1 MKKRFHL
8 FTALLAITLFFWGCD
23 DNSTGSNFEEAPS
36 QKQFI
41 WEALNFWYFWQADVP
56 KLADDKEFFDGKQ
69 AYHDYLMGFQDAEGV
84 FDDLLFTPE
93 NFGQGV
99 GEDDFSFFIDDY
111 ETFLASRRGESQSFG
126 FEYGLVQLDRNS
138 SDIFGYVQYVLEGT
152 SADQADLERGDIF
165 TGINGT
171 ALTVNNFRSLLANN
185 PIELTLA
192 ESIDGEITETGE
204 TVSVNATQI
213 QENPIYVSKVIDT
226 GTSKVGYLLYNSF
239 QTNSHQNLNDVFG
252 NFISEGIDELV
263 LDLRY
268 NGGGAVI
275 TSATLSSMI
284 SGLGESETFAEYT
297 FNAKRSQQG
306 TRVPFQDDLRIY
318 NEDGEET
325 DQISMNKLSSLD
337 RLFVLTGFSTASAS
351 ESVIN
356 GLMPF
361 MEVTYIGRQT
371 VGKDDAS
378 LTLYDAPAPYTDND
392 QANPEHKNAIQPIV
406 LKIRNADGQSN
417 GEGFLPEG
425 DNFIRELDYLDNLP
439 PLGDVN
445 DPLFSRALELIS
457 GGPVAK
463 QLGPSPFRGD
473 IFKDSRDLEQFGKD
487 MYILPGEAK
496 ELGLTPP
503 QTEK

>member
-8 FTALLAITLFFWGCD
+8 FTTLLVIALIFWGCD
-23 DNSTGSNFEEAPS
+23 DNSTGSTVEEAPS
-36 QKQFI
+36 QRQFV

-56 KLADDKEFFDGKQ
+56 ELADNKEFFDSEQ

-84 FDDLLFTPE
+84 FEDLLFTPE
-93 NFGQGV
+93 NFGQGI

-111 ETFLASRRGESQSFG
+111 EVFLDSRQGISRDFG

-138 SDIFGYVQYVLEGT
+138 SDIFGYVQYVLEDT
-152 SADQADLERGDIF
+152 PADEAGLTRGDIF

-171 ALTVNNFRSLLANN
+171 TLTVNNFRSLLANN

-204 TVSVNATQI
+204 TVTVNATQI
-213 QENPIYVSKVIDT
+213 QEDPVYLSKVIET
-226 GTSKVGYLLYNSF
+226 GSAKVGYLLYNSF
-239 QTNSHQNLNDVFG
+239 QTNSHQKLNDVFG
-252 NFISEGIDELV
+252 NFISEGINELV

-284 SGLGESETFAEYT
+284 SGLGSSETFAEYT
-297 FNAKRSQQG
+297 FNEKRSQQG
-306 TRVPFQDDLRIY
+306 TTVPFQDDLRIY
-318 NEDGEET
+318 NEAGEET
-325 DQISMNKLSSLD
+325 DQIDMNKLSSLD
-337 RLFVLTGFSTASAS
+337 RLFVLTGFATASAS

-378 LTLYDAPAPYTDND
+378 LTLYDAPAPYTDRD
-392 QANPEHKNAIQPIV
+392 QANPDHKNAIQPIV

-417 GEGFLPEG
+417 GVGFLPEG
-425 DNFIRELDYLDNLP
+425 ENFVREIDYLDNLP
-439 PLGDVN
+439 PLGDEN
-445 DPLFSRALELIS
+445 DPLLARALQLIS
-457 GGPVAK
+457 GEPVAK
-463 QLGPSPFRGD
+463 QLFSPIPFRGD
-473 IFKDSRDLEQFGKD
+473 IFKDSRDMEQFGKD
-487 MYILPGEAK
+487 MYILPGKAK
-496 ELGLTPP
+496 EIVLYPS
-503 QTEK
+503 Q